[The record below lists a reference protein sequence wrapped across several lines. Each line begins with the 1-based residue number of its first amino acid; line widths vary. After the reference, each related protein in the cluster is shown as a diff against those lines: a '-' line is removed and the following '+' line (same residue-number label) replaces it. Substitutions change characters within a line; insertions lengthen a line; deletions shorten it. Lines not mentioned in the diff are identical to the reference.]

1 MQFYVLSLHKFTR
14 FVGAALC
21 ESTSKGEEKKWMVE
35 PA

>member
-1 MQFYVLSLHKFTR
+1 MQFYVLRLHKFTR

-21 ESTSKGEEKKWMVE
+21 ELYIEGGGKKWMVE